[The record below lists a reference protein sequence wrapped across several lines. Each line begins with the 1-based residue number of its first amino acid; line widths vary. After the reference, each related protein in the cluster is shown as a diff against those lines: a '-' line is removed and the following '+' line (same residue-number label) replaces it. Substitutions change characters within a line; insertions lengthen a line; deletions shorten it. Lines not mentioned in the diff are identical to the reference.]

1 MELRKNIVMLL
12 WLVRKFF
19 VNNYRTFTQ
28 PVLTFPT
35 PEHRERL
42 LAALRAARKAKNP
55 YLVKSINAA
64 LEGRDYDP
72 ISDLPSIHPEM
83 DEFWR

>member
-1 MELRKNIVMLL
+1 MP
-12 WLVRKFF
+12 WLVLTSSVSIR
-19 VNNYRTFTQ
+19 RTFTP
-28 PVLTFPT
+28 PVLTLPT

-55 YLVKSINAA
+55 YLVKSINCA

-72 ISDLPSIHPEM
+72 FSDLPSIHPEV
-83 DEFWR
+83 DEFWQS

>member
-1 MELRKNIVMLL
+1 MSICP
-12 WLVRKFF
+12 
-19 VNNYRTFTQ
+19 TFTL
-28 PVLTFPT
+28 PALTLPT

-72 ISDLPSIHPEM
+72 LTDLPSIHPEV
-83 DEFWR
+83 DDYWKK

>member
-1 MELRKNIVMLL
+1 MSIC
-12 WLVRKFF
+12 
-19 VNNYRTFTQ
+19 RTFTP
-28 PVLTFPT
+28 PVLTLPT

-55 YLVKSINAA
+55 YLVKSINCA

-72 ISDLPSIHPEM
+72 LSDLPSIHPEV
-83 DEFWR
+83 DDFWQS

>member
-1 MELRKNIVMLL
+1 MSICL
-12 WLVRKFF
+12 
-19 VNNYRTFTQ
+19 TFTL
-28 PVLTFPT
+28 PALTLPT

-72 ISDLPSIHPEM
+72 LTDLPSIHPEV
-83 DEFWR
+83 DDYWKK

>member
-1 MELRKNIVMLL
+1 MSRCL
-12 WLVRKFF
+12 
-19 VNNYRTFTQ
+19 TFTQ
-28 PVLTFPT
+28 LVLTLPT
-35 PEHRERL
+35 PEHRTKL

-72 ISDLPSIHPEM
+72 LNDLPSIHPEL
-83 DEFWR
+83 DDLWTD

>member
-1 MELRKNIVMLL
+1 MNRCL
-12 WLVRKFF
+12 
-19 VNNYRTFTQ
+19 TFTQ
-28 PVLTFPT
+28 HVLTLPN

-55 YLVKSINAA
+55 YLVKSINCA

-72 ISDLPSIHPEM
+72 FTDLPSIHPEV
-83 DEFWR
+83 DDFWKF

>member
-1 MELRKNIVMLL
+1 MNRCL
-12 WLVRKFF
+12 
-19 VNNYRTFTQ
+19 TFTLLA
-28 PVLTFPT
+28 LTLPS
-35 PEHRERL
+35 PEHREKL

-72 ISDLPSIHPEM
+72 LTDLPSIHPEVDDM
-83 DEFWR
+83 WF

>member
-1 MELRKNIVMLL
+1 MNRCL
-12 WLVRKFF
+12 
-19 VNNYRTFTQ
+19 TFTQ
-28 PVLTFPT
+28 HVLTLPT
-35 PEHRERL
+35 PEHREKL

-72 ISDLPSIHPEM
+72 LTDLPSIHPEV
-83 DEFWR
+83 DDVWRF

>member
-1 MELRKNIVMLL
+1 MSSCL
-12 WLVRKFF
+12 
-19 VNNYRTFTQ
+19 TFIKL
-28 PVLTFPT
+28 VLTLPT

-55 YLVKSINAA
+55 YLVKSINCA

-72 ISDLPSIHPEM
+72 FSDLPSIHPEV
-83 DEFWR
+83 DDFWKS

>member
-1 MELRKNIVMLL
+1 MGLRKNIVMLL

-19 VNNYRTFTQ
+19 VNNYLTFTQ

-55 YLVKSINAA
+55 YLVS
-64 LEGRDYDP
+64 G
-72 ISDLPSIHPEM
+72 
-83 DEFWR
+83 

>member
-1 MELRKNIVMLL
+1 MSICL
-12 WLVRKFF
+12 
-19 VNNYRTFTQ
+19 TFTL
-28 PVLTFPT
+28 PALTLPT

-55 YLVKSINAA
+55 YLVKSINCA

-72 ISDLPSIHPEM
+72 LSDLPSIHPEV
-83 DEFWR
+83 DDFWQS

>member
-1 MELRKNIVMLL
+1 MSRCL
-12 WLVRKFF
+12 
-19 VNNYRTFTQ
+19 TFIQ
-28 PVLTFPT
+28 HVLTLPT

-72 ISDLPSIHPEM
+72 LTDLPSIHPEV
-83 DEFWR
+83 DDFWRF